1 MLLIGQLMYVLLIL
15 LQCHVWHLTMQ
26 PMSSLGKIPLD
37 CLCSSNATVEWASF
51 WLHRR
56 LHHSQCHDYCHF
68 HSDRPPGDHSI
79 WVIPNSPSIDMGLLQ
94 GLSLYPG
101 KIMQPKI
108 KEFFYRLVLIA
119 TWRRLF
125 SSVATSWTICNYF
138 VCIPEE
144 HIAVITWKKQKHPN
158 RSHFTCNTTW
168 G

>member
-1 MLLIGQLMYVLLIL
+1 LLLIGQLMYVLLIL

-108 KEFFYRLVLIA
+108 KEFFYRLCTHCHMEETLFLCCNKLNNMQLLCLHP
-119 TWRRLF
+119 RRAYCSHHLKETEA
-125 SSVATSWTICNYF
+125 S
-138 VCIPEE
+138 
-144 HIAVITWKKQKHPN
+144 KQESFHL
-158 RSHFTCNTTW
+158 
-168 G
+168 